1 MRFLQ
6 RKLLRSSKGI
16 TLIEL
21 IVSIGITTTII
32 SMILPTFLKFNFL
45 YNKLIIS
52 DRNYSYVIEAMLDI
66 QNQITLNTLNVNI
79 NENKIVINKLDKTVK
94 KIYFV
99 PLVGNLGNVCVSTYK
114 LEDGIHKDIMLADIR
129 SFNVAVKGNLI
140 YLKIITSDG
149 KSFERCLYLKI

>member
-1 MRFLQ
+1 MQFLQ
-6 RKLLRSSKGI
+6 GKLLRLSKGI

-32 SMILPTFLKFNFL
+32 SMIVPTFLKFNFI

-66 QNQITLNTLNVNI
+66 QNQITFNTLRSSVNDDRI
-79 NENKIVINKLDKTVK
+79 IIYKLDGTVK
-94 KIYFV
+94 QIYFV
-99 PLVGNLGNVCVSTYK
+99 QSEGNICVSTDK
-114 LEDGIHKDIMLADIR
+114 INQNLHVDIMLADINE
-129 SFNVAVKGNLI
+129 FNVTVKENLL
-140 YLKIITSDG
+140 YVNIITRDG